1 MLAWSRRKPAN
12 IFHIKNFP
20 LKLLLQAK
28 LIFNIFQSAVASK
41 VSIRKRSLR

>member
-12 IFHIKNFP
+12 TFHIKNFP

-28 LIFNIFQSAVASK
+28 LIFNISRRWRARFLLEKGA
-41 VSIRKRSLR
+41 

>member
-28 LIFNIFQSAVASK
+28 LISNIQLAVASK